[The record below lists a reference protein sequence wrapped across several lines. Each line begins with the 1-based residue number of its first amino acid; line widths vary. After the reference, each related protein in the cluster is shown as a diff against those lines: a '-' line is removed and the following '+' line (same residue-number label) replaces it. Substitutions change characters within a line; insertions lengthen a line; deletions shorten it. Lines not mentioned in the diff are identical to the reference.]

1 MGQPI
6 GAVSLLNGAGRHR
19 SRKMETLFQ
28 FLNDYTLRNVLLGT
42 AWIGV
47 VSGSL
52 GTFAFLRRQSLLGD
66 VISHATLPGVVLA
79 FLVWQRREI
88 GILMAGAAGTGLLAT
103 ALIQVVDTRTNIKR
117 DGAMGVALAVF
128 FGIGVLLLSMTQNLP
143 TASKAG
149 LDKFIFGQA
158 AALVQS
164 DVNALLAAG
173 VVVLG
178 ALLVFWRELKIITF
192 DPDFARA
199 AGFRVVALEGGVVTL
214 IVVTTVMG
222 LQTVG
227 VILMSAMLIAPA
239 AAARQWTDRLSSM
252 VLIAALIGGASGG
265 AGAVVSAFGPQIP
278 TGPVVVLALTAA
290 VLVSLGLGR
299 KRGLVWR
306 WRRQRSNRM
315 LADQDTVLRAMVAL
329 EAEHEVAGRG
339 HPEAV
344 VRMAVGQ
351 SAQVGQALNALRD
364 TGLADL
370 HDNGYWSLTERGR
383 AEAMRHA
390 QGQRG

>member
-1 MGQPI
+1 M
-6 GAVSLLNGAGRHR
+6 GAVSHLNGAGCSR

-28 FLNDYTLRNVLLGT
+28 FLNDYTLRNVLVGT

-128 FGIGVLLLSMTQNLP
+128 FGIGVLLLSMIQNLP

-173 VVVLG
+173 IVVLG
-178 ALLVFWRELKIITF
+178 ALLAFWRELKIITF

-214 IVVTTVMG
+214 IVLTTVMG

-252 VLIAALIGGASGG
+252 VLIAALVGGASGG

-315 LADQDTVLRAMVAL
+315 LADPDIVLRAMAVL
-329 EAEHEVAGRG
+329 ESEHEVAGRG
-339 HPEAV
+339 HPKAV
-344 VRMAVGQ
+344 VRMAAGR
-351 SAQVGQALNALRD
+351 SAQVGQALNALREA
-364 TGLADL
+364 GWADR
-370 HDNGYWSLTERGR
+370 HDNGDWSLTARGR
-383 AEAMRHA
+383 SEAVRRV